1 MPYFRD
7 PVSGTYSTGGF
18 VSSFYRWFLH
28 FTKIGSR
35 YCDRLFRFSESMYSR
50 FNQWS
55 KPLSDIMQPVVP
67 LKWSESSIYPGP
79 INFAS
84 LIQERKVNIIRGG
97 LIGMSRSD
105 DSDEALSYYTLKVDL
120 VDGKG
125 QQELLVDCVI
135 FATGWKTG
143 DYPFFTREQIDEL
156 GLPLGY
162 SEDKPPLRENE
173 FVATD
178 KWAAEKVEK
187 EIFSMRDVPK
197 LWQQAS
203 YSARSVGRI
212 VQATAPYRL
221 YRLLVP
227 VSHLYQQD
235 IAFPGGLSR
244 LCLLRKPSLT
254 HWLQVFRRR
263 KRIMSFSWPSHTGWQ
278 TTS

>member
-1 MPYFRD
+1 
-7 PVSGTYSTGGF
+7 
-18 VSSFYRWFLH
+18 
-28 FTKIGSR
+28 
-35 YCDRLFRFSESMYSR
+35 
-50 FNQWS
+50 
-55 KPLSDIMQPVVP
+55 
-67 LKWSESSIYPGP
+67 
-79 INFAS
+79 
-84 LIQERKVNIIRGG
+84 
-97 LIGMSRSD
+97 MSRSD

-227 VSHLYQQD
+227 VSHLYQRD
-235 IAFPGGLSR
+235 VAFPGGL
-244 LCLLRKPSLT
+244 
-254 HWLQVFRRR
+254 
-263 KRIMSFSWPSHTGWQ
+263 
-278 TTS
+278 